1 MSSSRCG
8 KLNHERGEK
17 ATNKIYQTLM
27 AISANKVKSPAAEQP
42 TQFAEHKLE
51 QRARRPHAVRREE
64 AEERM
69 VKAAVQIVAD
79 RGLESLTL
87 AECGEAAGYSRGL
100 APHYFG
106 SKEGLI
112 SAIANHIVDDF
123 IVRQNAARPNRI
135 GLSGLLDNVAYYI
148 ESGRTNVVTLRAF
161 HAVLAAALKQTPLSD
176 VIAKLNRNSVY
187 SFTKMIR
194 SGVERGEIRSDINAR
209 AQASLILTAMRGML
223 TLWLLDPEHIDLDA
237 IKKEF
242 LSNLRRSL
250 VS

>member
-1 MSSSRCG
+1 MTTTAS
-8 KLNHERGEK
+8 KLK
-17 ATNKIYQTLM
+17 TA
-27 AISANKVKSPAAEQP
+27 SAELPVHFS
-42 TQFAEHKLE
+42 EHKIG

-69 VKAAVQIVAD
+69 VKAAVQIVAE

-112 SAIANHIVDDF
+112 TAIANHIVDDF
-123 IVRQNAARPNRI
+123 IVRQSSARPNRV
-135 GLSGLLDNVAYYI
+135 GLAGLLDNVAYYI
-148 ESGRTNVVTLRAF
+148 ESGRSNVITLRAF
-161 HAVLAAALKQTPLSD
+161 HAVLASALKQTPLSD
-176 VIAKLNRNSVY
+176 AIAKLNRNSVY

-194 SGVERGEIRSDINAR
+194 SGVERNEIRADINPR
-209 AQASLILTAMRGML
+209 AQASLILTTMRGML
-223 TLWLLDPEHIDLDA
+223 TLWLLDPNHVDLDA
-237 IKKEF
+237 IRTEF

-250 VS
+250 VP